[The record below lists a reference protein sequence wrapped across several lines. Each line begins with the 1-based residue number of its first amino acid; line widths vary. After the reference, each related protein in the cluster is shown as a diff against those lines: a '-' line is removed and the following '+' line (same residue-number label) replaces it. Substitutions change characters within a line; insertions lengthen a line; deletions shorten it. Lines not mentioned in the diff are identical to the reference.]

1 MIAVFIGM
9 ISKIINTNKK
19 IKTMATKI
27 QYHFWGFII
36 EYEKKKAVTNAVDGM
51 ISGEYSMIFRAI

>member
-27 QYHFWGFII
+27 QYHF
-36 EYEKKKAVTNAVDGM
+36 
-51 ISGEYSMIFRAI
+51 